1 MYLPRGDLSLFLIIM
16 VAQSPQNVIQNVS
29 GILTGAV
36 YPATRNG
43 NVVLG
48 SVLVSHPHS
57 DYTTLVVTLGVA

>member
-1 MYLPRGDLSLFLIIM
+1 MCLLREDLSLFLIIM
-16 VAQSPQNVIQNVS
+16 VAQSPQNVTLSVS
-29 GILTGAV
+29 GILTDAV

-48 SVLVSHPHS
+48 SVLVGHPHP